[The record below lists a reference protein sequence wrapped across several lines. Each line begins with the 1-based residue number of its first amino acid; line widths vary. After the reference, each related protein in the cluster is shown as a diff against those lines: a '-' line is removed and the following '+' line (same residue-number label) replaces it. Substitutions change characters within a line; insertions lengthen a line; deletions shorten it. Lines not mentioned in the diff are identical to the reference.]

1 MTTATVT
8 ATGAEALDR
17 NGSAAQSGSR
27 APVAG
32 GLSCQGAAGGAP
44 IALRHVSSGPTG
56 DGNGNGPAT
65 VTDDDQGG
73 GVALNR
79 ERNAGGWYVGR
90 GRPGVDRTCD
100 HCGRV
105 YQARRSSSRF
115 CCTSCRAAAW
125 KAAHENGTHGNGTH
139 GDGLPA
145 AGVEGQ

>member
-17 NGSAAQSGSR
+17 NGNGRAAQSGSL

-32 GLSCQGAAGGAP
+32 GSFYQGAAGGAP
-44 IALRHVSSGPTG
+44 IARRHVSSGPTG
-56 DGNGNGPAT
+56 NGNGNGPAT
-65 VTDDDQGG
+65 VTEDDQGG

-79 ERNAGGWYVGR
+79 ERNAGGWYVGP
-90 GRPGVDRTCD
+90 GRAGVDRTCD

-115 CCTSCRAAAW
+115 CSSTCRVAAW
-125 KAAHENGTHGNGTH
+125 YAAR
-139 GDGLPA
+139 DGRAPA
-145 AGVEGQ
+145 EVEGQ

>member
-1 MTTATVT
+1 MTTTTVT

-17 NGSAAQSGSR
+17 NGNGRAAQSGSL

-32 GLSCQGAAGGAP
+32 GSFYQGAAGGAP
-44 IALRHVSSGPTG
+44 IARRHVSSGPTG
-56 DGNGNGPAT
+56 NGNGNGPVT

-79 ERNAGGWYVGR
+79 ERNAGGWYVGP

-100 HCGRV
+100 HCGKG
-105 YQARRSSSRF
+105 YKARRSTSRF
-115 CCTSCRAAAW
+115 CSTSCRVAAW
-125 KAAHENGTHGNGTH
+125 YEAH

-145 AGVEGQ
+145 GGPEAQ